1 MACGRGPR
9 ADDGSIVGGGGQGRR
24 RVLRSRPMR
33 QFSYVLMVAVALTI
47 IDPQAQEDYPHAF
60 PREGVTK
67 LVDNDRVNVWEVN
80 WITGAKQ
87 PIHRHRHDM
96 AGVYLRYGPITVTRP
111 DGTANPPS
119 APFEIPRP
127 YFQAKDVTHREEAL
141 NPPGTAERLAIMV
154 DLKYE
159 PGAALPTLTADSKMS
174 KSFPR
179 TGAKNVLE
187 NDRVRMWDFTWER
200 GRPVVQHLHDTDTI
214 EVFLEGGVI
223 ASTTNEGKTMQH
235 TVAWKSAR
243 FVPRGTVDTEV
254 ATSGSPR
261 AVIIELK

>member
-1 MACGRGPR
+1 MRQAS
-9 ADDGSIVGGGGQGRR
+9 SIV
-24 RVLRSRPMR
+24 L
-33 QFSYVLMVAVALTI
+33 AAIALLI
-47 IDPQAQEDYPHAF
+47 AGIQAQDYPHAF

-67 LVDNDRVNVWEVN
+67 LVDNERVNVWEVN
-80 WITGAKQ
+80 WINGVKQ
-87 PIHRHRHDM
+87 PIHRHRYDM

-141 NPPGTAERLAIMV
+141 NPPGTPERLAIMV

-159 PGAALPTLTADSKMS
+159 PGAAQPALTAAPKLP
-174 KSFPR
+174 KFFPR
-179 TGAKNVLE
+179 AGAKNVLDNE
-187 NDRVRMWDFTWER
+187 RVRMWDFTWER
-200 GRPVVQHLHDTDTI
+200 GKPVVQHVHDTDTI

-223 ASTTNEGKTMQH
+223 ASTSHEGRTVQH

-243 FVPRGTVDTEV
+243 FVPRGTIDTEV

-261 AVIIELK
+261 AIIIELK

>member
-1 MACGRGPR
+1 
-9 ADDGSIVGGGGQGRR
+9 
-24 RVLRSRPMR
+24 MR
-33 QFSYVLMVAVALTI
+33 QLSVMWMVAGALTVVG
-47 IDPQAQEDYPHAF
+47 PQAQEDYPHAF
-60 PREGVTK
+60 PRAGVTK
-67 LVDNDRVNVWEVN
+67 LVDNERINVWEVN
-80 WITGAKQ
+80 WITGVKQ
-87 PIHRHRHDM
+87 PIHRHRYDM

-111 DGTANPPS
+111 DGTTNPPS

-141 NPPGTAERLAIMV
+141 NPPGTPERLAIMV

-159 PGAALPTLTADSKMS
+159 PGATLPTLTADPKLP

-179 TGAKNVLE
+179 AGAKNVLE
-187 NDRVRMWDFTWER
+187 NDRIRMWDFTWER
-200 GRPVVQHLHDTDTI
+200 GKPVVQHVHNSDTI

-223 ASTTNEGKTMQH
+223 ASTTNEGKTIQH

-261 AVIIELK
+261 AVVIELK